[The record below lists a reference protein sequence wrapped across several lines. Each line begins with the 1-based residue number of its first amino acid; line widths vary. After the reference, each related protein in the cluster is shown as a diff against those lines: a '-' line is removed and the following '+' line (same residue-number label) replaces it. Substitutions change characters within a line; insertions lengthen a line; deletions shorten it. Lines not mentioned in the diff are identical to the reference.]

1 MEKSQTA
8 SLGCGTL
15 ILIAL
20 IVLFFSGGPAREL
33 QQDVK
38 RLHAEVNSL
47 QTDVRSMKSTL
58 NTQTMLLRDMQQ
70 KLGKLQPAEEKPAN
84 P

>member
-33 QQDVK
+33 KDDVK
-38 RLHAEVNSL
+38 KLHA
-47 QTDVRSMKSTL
+47 DVRSLQSDVSSMKTTL
-58 NTQTMLLRDMQQ
+58 NTQTILLQQMQQ
-70 KLGKLQPAEEKPAN
+70 KLDKLQPPKENPAGR
-84 P
+84 